1 MGSSTNIILPN
12 YGESLTTGKR
22 NNIDV
27 VLWYIV
33 SPTTHWGDKYLLY
46 KDMFSSATGMG
57 RSTNSILPN
66 CTVNP

>member
-12 YGESLTTGKR
+12 YGEFLTTGKR

-33 SPTTHWGDKYLLY
+33 YRTTHWVGKYLLY

-57 RSTNSILPN
+57 RSNNIILLS
-66 CTVNP
+66 CAENP

>member
-12 YGESLTTGKR
+12 YGESLTTRKR

-33 SPTTHWGDKYLLY
+33 SRTPHWGGKYLLY
-46 KDMFSSATGMG
+46 KDMLSSATGMG
-57 RSTNSILPN
+57 RSDYIILPN